1 MDMKDKVNE
10 LGRKRASTLDSERPH
25 AVDRQKALGKLTA
38 RQRLELLCDPGSFL
52 EFGQLAEASNI
63 KDRESP
69 ADGVILGVGLWYGV
83 LWSVGPMF
91 ASWFGLPAGAVIA
104 MALGVLLGLGVV
116 CGSICML
123 LLWGPR

>member
-69 ADGVILGVGLWYGV
+69 ADGVILGVGRVQGRRT
-83 LWSVGPMF
+83 
-91 ASWFGLPAGAVIA
+91 AVVSYDFTVRGGDLYWCNKNPKKI
-104 MALGVLLGLGVV
+104 MKGG
-116 CGSICML
+116 
-123 LLWGPR
+123 

>member
-10 LGRKRASTLDSERPH
+10 LGRNRTSTLDSERPH
-25 AVDRQKALGKLTA
+25 AVDRQKALGKPTA

-69 ADGVILGVGLWYGV
+69 ADGVILGVGRVQGRRMVVVSYDFTVMG
-83 LWSVGPMF
+83 GICI
-91 ASWFGLPAGAVIA
+91 GAIKIQKK
-104 MALGVLLGLGVV
+104 
-116 CGSICML
+116 S
-123 LLWGPR
+123 